1 MNNIISGIVL
11 ISLLAPIALPVAPA
25 IRDKIS
31 APYSVGDAATLDDV
45 IAASDAILLCTVT
58 KGGSRVEGEE
68 RTLNTIKFLREHE
81 KSAVTDY
88 TAYIIEEWTSG
99 DKTGDPNFGF
109 TLPGGVFGY
118 FSLDFGVIPI
128 EGSDEYYD
136 LYVLPVRR
144 DGDKVV
150 PLTDAGAAVSYF
162 RDMNG
167 NGAIDREDEGT
178 LTPLGGNGFYD
189 GIDDLSALM
198 EILDG
203 KFAGEE

>member
-1 MNNIISGIVL
+1 MNKIISGIVL

-88 TAYIIEEWTSG
+88 TAYIIEERTS
-99 DKTGDPNFGF
+99 
-109 TLPGGVFGY
+109 GGVFGY
-118 FSLDFGVIPI
+118 FSPDFGATPI

-144 DGDKVV
+144 DGDKVI

>member
-1 MNNIISGIVL
+1 MNNFISGIVL

-25 IRDKIS
+25 IRDS
-31 APYSVGDAATLDDV
+31 VAEPYSVGEAETFDDV
-45 IAASDAILLCTVT
+45 LEASDAILLCTVT
-58 KGGSRVEGEE
+58 KGDSRIEGEE
-68 RTLNTIKFLREHE
+68 RAPNTIKFLREHE
-81 KSAVTDY
+81 KDAVTDY

-99 DKTGDPNFGF
+99 EKAGDPNFGF

-118 FSLDFGVIPI
+118 FSLDFGVTPI

-144 DGDKVV
+144 DGDKII

-162 RDMNG
+162 RDLNG
-167 NGAIDREDEGT
+167 NGVIDREDDGI

-189 GIDDLSALM
+189 GIDDLTALL
-198 EILDG
+198 ELLDG